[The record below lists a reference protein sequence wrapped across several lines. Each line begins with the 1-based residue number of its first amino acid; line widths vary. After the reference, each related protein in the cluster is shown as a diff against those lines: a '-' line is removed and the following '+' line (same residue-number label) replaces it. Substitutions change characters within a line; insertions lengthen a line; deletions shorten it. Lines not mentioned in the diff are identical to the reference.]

1 MLNYIPLEFPDISVR
16 RTIASLCSAYFDPL
30 NMPRINAGPENSCGI
45 LLALYGGHKKS
56 EKLESLVVSDR
67 RLRHSAIL
75 GRSATKSEGAA
86 ATSGKWRFRM
96 S

>member
-1 MLNYIPLEFPDISVR
+1 MLSYIAPVLADISIR
-16 RTIASLCSAYFDPL
+16 KTIASLCPVYFDPL
-30 NMPRINAGPENSCGI
+30 NMPLINAGPENSCGI